1 MQYLIVFT
9 RYPEPGKTK
18 TRLIPA
24 LGEVGAAKLQ
34 RQMTEYTLSLVTISH
49 LSTEVRFA
57 GGDVQLMRDWLGSE
71 LIYQEQGEGELG
83 VRMARSLSSAFQ
95 SGATQ
100 IVIIGTD
107 CPSLNAEILTTAF
120 HQLQQHDLVL
130 GPAIDGGYYL
140 IGLQRFIPELFVNI
154 DWGTSQVLAQTVKI
168 AQKLNL
174 SIFYLPELADID
186 RPEDLATLDSR
197 FDIADNFNLI

>member
-1 MQYLIVFT
+1 VQYLIVFT

-120 HQLQQHDLVL
+120 HQLQQRDLVL

-154 DWGTSQVLAQTVKI
+154 DWGTAQVLAQTVKI